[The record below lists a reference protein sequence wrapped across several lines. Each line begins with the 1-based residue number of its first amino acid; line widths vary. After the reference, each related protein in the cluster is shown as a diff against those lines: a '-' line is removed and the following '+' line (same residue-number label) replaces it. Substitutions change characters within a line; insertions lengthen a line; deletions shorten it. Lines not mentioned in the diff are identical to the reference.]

1 MSTEKPSFKTIEKS
15 RDFELRLYAP
25 MILAETYVE
34 GSLDRASN
42 RGFQR
47 LAGYI
52 FGDNR
57 MQSRDTGEKIAMT
70 SPVVVEAGSQKI
82 AMTAPVTV
90 EASPQKIAM
99 TAPVTV
105 ESSAGRWRVG
115 FVMPSRY
122 SMATLPTPNNPD
134 VTLREIPEQK
144 TAAIVFAGF
153 AGEGKV
159 KAKTE
164 ALLAWMASRGLEPV
178 STPQLARYD
187 PPWTL
192 PFFRRNEILI
202 ACR

>member
-1 MSTEKPSFKTIEKS
+1 MSTEKPSYQTIEKS
-15 RDFELRLYAP
+15 GDFELRLYAP
-25 MILAETYVE
+25 MIVAETYVE
-34 GSLDRASN
+34 GSFDRAAN
-42 RGFQR
+42 AGFQR

-57 MQSRDTGEKIAMT
+57 AGAGAAAEKIAMT
-70 SPVVVEAGSQKI
+70 SPVIVEAGSQKI
-82 AMTAPVTV
+82 AMTAP
-90 EASPQKIAM
+90 I
-99 TAPVTV
+99 TV

-122 SMATLPTPNNPD
+122 SMATLPTPNNPG
-134 VTLREIPEQK
+134 VTLREIPEQM
-144 TAAIVFAGF
+144 TAAIVFSGF

-164 ALLAWMASRGLEPV
+164 ALLAWMAGRGLEPV
-178 STPQLARYD
+178 STPQLARYN

-192 PFFRRNEILI
+192 PIFRRNEILI